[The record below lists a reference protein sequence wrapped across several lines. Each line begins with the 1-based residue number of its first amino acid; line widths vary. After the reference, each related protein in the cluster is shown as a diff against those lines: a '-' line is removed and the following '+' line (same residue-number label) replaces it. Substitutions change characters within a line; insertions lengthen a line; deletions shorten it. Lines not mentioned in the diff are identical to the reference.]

1 MAKAQV
7 KAVHVKDRVYLNT
20 TDQFALTLDFNEG
33 EAPGASQ
40 YFLASLA
47 SCKIVSLLELR
58 TRFKMDISEAW
69 IEVFGE
75 TGRGAMVEGTHFPTS
90 SFKRIEYVF
99 HVATSHTDEELFD
112 YLRFVN
118 AACTMGNSVSEKIEQ
133 IYRFVRI

>member
-1 MAKAQV
+1 MANSQV
-7 KAVHVKDRVYLNT
+7 KAVHVNDRVYLNT
-20 TDQFALTLDFNEG
+20 TGPFNVNLDFDEK
-33 EAPGASQ
+33 EAPGAAQ
-40 YFLASLA
+40 YFLTSLA

-58 TRFKMDISEAW
+58 NRFKMDISEAW

-75 TGRGAMVEGTHFPTS
+75 TGRGELVPGTRFPTS

-99 HVATSHTDEELFD
+99 HVATSHTEEELFD